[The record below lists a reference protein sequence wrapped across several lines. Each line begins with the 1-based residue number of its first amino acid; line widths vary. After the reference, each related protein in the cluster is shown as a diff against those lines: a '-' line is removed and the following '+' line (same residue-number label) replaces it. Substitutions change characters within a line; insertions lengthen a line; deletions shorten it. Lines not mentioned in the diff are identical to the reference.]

1 MSEATGTNQQEKAT
15 KIRRKPKHE
24 NSLQSTFAAA
34 RHNTT
39 GGKWA
44 ADHPTAGS
52 ILQGRAAV
60 RSIPDNAETVV
71 HTPKPG
77 IQLEPG

>member
-1 MSEATGTNQQEKAT
+1 VSEATATNQQEKAT

-24 NSLQSTFAAA
+24 NSLQPTFAAV
-34 RHNTT
+34 RHNAT

-44 ADHPTAGS
+44 GDHAMGGS

>member
-15 KIRRKPKHE
+15 KIRRKPKPE
-24 NSLQSTFAAA
+24 NTLQPTFAAA
-34 RHNTT
+34 RHNAS

-44 ADHPTAGS
+44 GDHPMGGS

-60 RSIPDNAETVV
+60 RPIPDNTEAVG

-77 IQLEPG
+77 IQLEPT